1 MDNKKKNKYHKNLN
15 YLNHKIIS
23 LNNHLDDLYKNK
35 IIVQDVYSYNMSLL
49 DEVSNKINDLEEYL
63 NDTKYKNKNKSE
75 KMIDDINI
83 LLQKISLKI
92 GSNNLINLLDIFV
105 DYNNLITEKDKT
117 YVELLNL
124 YNNFFYPLS
133 CGKITDID
141 KLFKKNNI
149 ESIDLPKVIKL
160 IDTNKTNIL
169 NEKING
175 VSILFQ
181 LEEGYIFYVNGYF
194 KKDCIQY
201 FKKFPYFKNKLIEL
215 ENLFETIDA
224 PTFFKEKYIEQ
235 ISLKDF
241 ILYSCSELYE
251 LIKNDYNDFI
261 GYKNKTLSILIK
273 EFIKSSIEKQRKIL
287 LLFLISNEEDQFTAH
302 IIFDLIKDK
311 PFLNEGQN
319 LSEMIYL
326 SFHWKIQK
334 VFKITKDNFENSKN
348 KLESLTIND
357 IPYETRIFSTKTSD
371 AIKSKA
377 IEKLK
382 EINGSKD
389 NSTKAQQWLDGFLKI
404 PFGLYKKEP
413 IINFLKSYEIKI
425 DKFIDVFTIRIAE
438 YITDDLNQYNKKI
451 YDTLIQ
457 IIDEYHSTIYKS
469 ENFYSQLVKF
479 IENLKNELLNDIDNM
494 EYNNKLND
502 ESNNQYNKDFL
513 KYIKKVFIDI
523 DILVN
528 DWDQFKIRKEEYIK
542 KVDNILDKCTYGQ
555 GDAKKQMKRII
566 GQWMNG
572 NSKGQCFGLCGPPG
586 VGKTTLCK
594 NGLAKCLFDENEESR
609 PFAFLP
615 LGGAT
620 NGSIL
625 EGHHYTYLGST
636 WGKIVD
642 ILMETKCMNP
652 IIYIDE
658 LDKIS
663 KTEHGRE
670 IISILTH
677 ITDQSQ
683 NKEFYDRYFSSI
695 PIDLSQILFI
705 FSYNDRDNID
715 RILRDRIQE
724 INIKPLSNNEKLI
737 ISKNYICPE
746 IFNNIGFSTSEII
759 MSNEIIM
766 KIIDEYTYEAG
777 VRKLNEIFYDIVR
790 ELNLKKIMGAEINYP
805 IEITEKLITETLSNT
820 TPVSIKKIYNKP
832 MVGLVNGLYATNSG
846 LGGLTIIQV
855 MKTISDKKLA
865 LEKLTGNQGD
875 VMKESMNCA
884 LTLAWNILPTDI
896 KEALNKDGYGLH
908 IHCPESATPKDGPS
922 AGLAITTAIIS
933 RLINVPIKNTV
944 AMTGEVDLLGNAHE
958 IGGLYS
964 KLQGALQAGVKTVLI
979 PRNNEKDLDIIFN
992 KELEEKNEIK
1002 KSKSIKNLDSY
1013 LLLENNSYKIESN
1026 KRVFRNSLDIYLV
1039 DNIFDVLKYA
1049 LVDNDYVFNVNF

>member
-1 MDNKKKNKYHKNLN
+1 MDNKKKNKYHKSVN
-15 YLNHKIIS
+15 YLNNKIIS
-23 LNNHLDDLYKNK
+23 LNNHLDDLYKYK
-35 IIVQDVYSYNMSLL
+35 IIVQDFYNERMTLL
-49 DEVSNKINDLEEYL
+49 DDVSNKINDLEEYL
-63 NDTKYKNKNKSE
+63 NDIKYKNKNKAE

-92 GSNNLINLLDIFV
+92 GSNNLSNLLDIYI
-105 DYNNLITEKDKT
+105 DYNNFISDKDKT
-117 YVELLNL
+117 YIELFNL
-124 YNNFFYPLS
+124 YNNFYYPLS

-175 VSILFQ
+175 ATILFQ
-181 LEEGYIFYVNGYF
+181 LEDGYIFYVNGYF

-201 FKKFPYFKNKLIEL
+201 FKNFPYFKNKLIEL
-215 ENLFETIDA
+215 ENLAETIDA
-224 PTFFKEKYIEQ
+224 PIFFKEKYIEQ

-241 ILYSCSELYE
+241 ILLSCSELYE

-261 GYKNKTLSILIK
+261 GYKTKTLSILIK
-273 EFIKSSIEKQRKIL
+273 EFIKSPVEKQRKIL
-287 LLFLISNEEDQFTAH
+287 LLFLISSEEDQFTAH

-311 PFLNEGQN
+311 PFLNESQN

-326 SFHWKIQK
+326 SLHWKIQK
-334 VFKITKDNFENSKN
+334 VFKITKDNFEISKN

-371 AIKSKA
+371 SIKSKA
-377 IEKLK
+377 MEKLK

-438 YITDDLNQYNKKI
+438 YITDDLNNDNNKI

-469 ENFYSQLVKF
+469 ENFYSLFVKY
-479 IENLKNELLNDIDNM
+479 IENTKNKLINNINNIEFKYDKNNDID
-494 EYNNKLND
+494 D
-502 ESNNQYNKDFL
+502 YNKDFL

-528 DWDQFKIRKEEYIK
+528 DWNEFKVKKEEYIK
-542 KVDNILDKCTYGQ
+542 KVDSILDKCTYGQ

-594 NGLAKCLFDENEESR
+594 NGLAKCLFDQNEEPR

-642 ILMETKCMNP
+642 ILIETKCMNP

-759 MSNEIIM
+759 MSNEIII

-777 VRKLNEIFYDIVR
+777 VRKLNEIFYDIIR
-790 ELNLKKIMGAEINYP
+790 ELNLKKIMGHEINYP
-805 IEITEKLITETLSNT
+805 IEITEKLITDILSNT
-820 TPVSIKKIYNKP
+820 TQISIKKIYDKS

-884 LTLAWNILPTDI
+884 LTLAWNILPIDI
-896 KEALNKDGYGLH
+896 KETLNKDGYGLH

-933 RLINVPIKNTV
+933 RLINIPIKNTV

-979 PRNNEKDLDIIFN
+979 PRNNLKDLDIIFN

-1013 LLLENNSYKIESN
+1013 LLLEHNSYKIENN
-1026 KRVFRNSLDIYLV
+1026 KYAFRNSLDIYLV
-1039 DNIFDVLKYA
+1039 DNIFDVLKYSLA
-1049 LVDNDYVFNVNF
+1049 DNDIVFNMNF